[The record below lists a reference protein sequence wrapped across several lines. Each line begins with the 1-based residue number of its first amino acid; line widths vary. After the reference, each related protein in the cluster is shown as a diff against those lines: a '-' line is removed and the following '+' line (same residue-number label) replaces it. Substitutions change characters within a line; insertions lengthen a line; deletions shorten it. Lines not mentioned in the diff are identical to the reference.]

1 MSTRP
6 ISALL
11 IVVTAAVAELSL
23 GSGKLAAQTNAEA
36 EQQVRSLMANAEIPG
51 LSIATVESGK
61 LAWHAAFGVK
71 HTGTGEPVTGHT
83 IFEAASLS
91 KPVFAYAVL
100 RLVERGEWDLDEP
113 LWSTLEYDRVAHDER
128 AQLITT
134 RMVLSHMTGLP
145 NWGGTPLE
153 LVRDPDTQWGYSGEG
168 FGFLARAIE
177 QQTGLEANAL
187 VRREVFEPLGM
198 SQSSYVWT
206 EAYDEQSATGHGLIG
221 TPLPKGR
228 PQRAHAAATLHT
240 TAVDYARFLA
250 AMMTGEG
257 LESSTSEAML
267 TPQSQ
272 VFDRDSLVPHVYWG
286 LGWGLQETE
295 RGTAIWHWGDNQDFR
310 AYVIGYP
317 AEDAGLVYFTNS
329 ENGLAVAE
337 DLVTFF
343 FQDTHYAIHNL
354 DYPRW
359 DDPGRLAQ
367 MEMRRAFR
375 DEGLEAGMRV
385 YRDFVDAQT
394 DSVVRRQVGGLADF
408 LNGQRQFEAVIA
420 VLTAQVERDP
430 SAYAW
435 ADLAQGYTGM
445 GDYAQALECY
455 REALS
460 MDSTQAQRLNPRVAW
475 LQVGIDLQPVAL
487 SEDELRAYE
496 GVYGPRN
503 IGLKDGA
510 LVYWREGSTRETRMI
525 PLGHDLFALES
536 TKTFRMRIVFD
547 DARSATKI
555 VGLYSDGRT
564 DESPRSN

>member
-1 MSTRP
+1 
-6 ISALL
+6 
-11 IVVTAAVAELSL
+11 
-23 GSGKLAAQTNAEA
+23 
-36 EQQVRSLMANAEIPG
+36 
-51 LSIATVESGK
+51 
-61 LAWHAAFGVK
+61 
-71 HTGTGEPVTGHT
+71 
-83 IFEAASLS
+83 
-91 KPVFAYAVL
+91 
-100 RLVERGEWDLDEP
+100 
-113 LWSTLEYDRVAHDER
+113 
-128 AQLITT
+128 
-134 RMVLSHMTGLP
+134 
-145 NWGGTPLE
+145 
-153 LVRDPDTQWGYSGEG
+153 
-168 FGFLARAIE
+168 
-177 QQTGLEANAL
+177 
-187 VRREVFEPLGM
+187 
-198 SQSSYVWT
+198 
-206 EAYDEQSATGHGLIG
+206 
-221 TPLPKGR
+221 
-228 PQRAHAAATLHT
+228 
-240 TAVDYARFLA
+240 
-250 AMMTGEG
+250 
-257 LESSTSEAML
+257 ML

-286 LGWGLQETE
+286 LGSGLQETE

-385 YRDFVDAQT
+385 YRDFVDAQP

>member
-1 MSTRP
+1 MGTRL
-6 ISALL
+6 ISAFL
-11 IVVTAAVAELSL
+11 IVVTAAAVELTL
-23 GSGKLAAQTNAEA
+23 GSGRLAAQANGEA
-36 EQQVRSLMANAEIPG
+36 EQQVRSLMAKAEIPG

-61 LAWHAAFGVK
+61 LAWHEAFGVK
-71 HTGTGEPVTGHT
+71 HAGTGEPVTET
-83 IFEAASLS
+83 TVFEAASLS

-100 RLVERGEWDLDEP
+100 RLVDRGEWDLDEP
-113 LWSTLEYDRVAHDER
+113 LWSTLQYDRVAHDER

-153 LVRDPDTQWGYSGEG
+153 LVRDPGTQWGYSGEG
-168 FGFLARAIE
+168 FGFLAQAIE
-177 QQTGLEANAL
+177 QQTGLGANEL
-187 VRREVFEPLGM
+187 VRREVFEPLSM
-198 SQSSYVWT
+198 SQSSYVWI
-206 EAYDEQSATGHGLIG
+206 EAYDEQAATGHGLIG

-228 PQRAHAAATLHT
+228 PRQAHAAATLHT
-240 TAVDYARFLA
+240 TAVDYARFLV

-257 LESSTSEAML
+257 LEPATYEAML

-272 VFDRDSLVPHVYWG
+272 VSNRDSLVPHVYWG
-286 LGWGLQETE
+286 LGCGLQETE
-295 RGTAIWHWGDNQDFR
+295 RGMALWHWGDNMDFR

-329 ENGLAVAE
+329 ENGLSIAE
-337 DLVTFF
+337 DLVSFF
-343 FQDTHYAIHNL
+343 FEDTHYAVHNL

-375 DEGLEAGMRV
+375 DEGVEAGMRA
-385 YRDFVDAQT
+385 YQNFVDVQP
-394 DSVVRRQVGGLADF
+394 DSVVRRQIGGLADF
-408 LNGQRQFEAVIA
+408 LNGQRQFEAAIA

-435 ADLAQGYTGM
+435 ADLAQGYTGT

-475 LQVGIDLQPVAL
+475 LQVGLDLDPVPL
-487 SEDELRAYE
+487 SENEMRRYE

-503 IGLKDGA
+503 IGLKEDG
-510 LVYWREGSTRETRMI
+510 LVYWREGSTSETHMI

-547 DARSATKI
+547 ESGRATKI

>member
-1 MSTRP
+1 
-6 ISALL
+6 
-11 IVVTAAVAELSL
+11 VELTL
-23 GSGKLAAQTNAEA
+23 GSGRLAAQANGEA
-36 EQQVRSLMANAEIPG
+36 EQQVRSLMAKAEIPG

-61 LAWHAAFGVK
+61 LAWHEAFGVK
-71 HTGTGEPVTGHT
+71 HAGTGEPVTET
-83 IFEAASLS
+83 TVFEAASLS

-100 RLVERGEWDLDEP
+100 RLVDRGEWDLDEP
-113 LWSTLEYDRVAHDER
+113 LWSTLQYDRVAHDER

-153 LVRDPDTQWGYSGEG
+153 LVRDPGTQWGYSGEG
-168 FGFLARAIE
+168 FGFLAQAIE
-177 QQTGLEANAL
+177 QQTGLGANEL
-187 VRREVFEPLGM
+187 VRREVFEPLSM
-198 SQSSYVWT
+198 SQSSYVWI
-206 EAYDEQSATGHGLIG
+206 EAYDEQAATGHGLIG

-228 PQRAHAAATLHT
+228 PRQAHAAATLHT
-240 TAVDYARFLA
+240 TAVDYARFLV

-257 LESSTSEAML
+257 LEPATYEAML

-272 VFDRDSLVPHVYWG
+272 VSNRDSLVPHVYWG
-286 LGWGLQETE
+286 LGCGLQETE
-295 RGTAIWHWGDNQDFR
+295 RGMALWHWGDNMDFR

-329 ENGLAVAE
+329 ENGLSIAE
-337 DLVTFF
+337 DLVSFF
-343 FQDTHYAIHNL
+343 FEDTHYAVHNL

-375 DEGLEAGMRV
+375 DEGVEAGMRA
-385 YRDFVDAQT
+385 YQNFVDAQP
-394 DSVVRRQVGGLADF
+394 DSVVRRQIGGLADF
-408 LNGQRQFEAVIA
+408 LNGQRQFEAAIA

-435 ADLAQGYTGM
+435 ADLAQGYTGT

-475 LQVGIDLQPVAL
+475 LQVGLDLDPVPL
-487 SEDELRAYE
+487 SENEMRRYE

-503 IGLKDGA
+503 IGLKEDG
-510 LVYWREGSTRETRMI
+510 LVYWREGSTSETHMI

-547 DARSATKI
+547 ESGRATKI

>member
-1 MSTRP
+1 
-6 ISALL
+6 
-11 IVVTAAVAELSL
+11 VELTL
-23 GSGKLAAQTNAEA
+23 GSGRLAAQANGEA
-36 EQQVRSLMANAEIPG
+36 EQQVRSLMAKAEIPG

-61 LAWHAAFGVK
+61 LAWHEAFGVK
-71 HTGTGEPVTGHT
+71 HAGTGEPVTET
-83 IFEAASLS
+83 TVFEAASLS

-100 RLVERGEWDLDEP
+100 RLVDRGEWDLDEP
-113 LWSTLEYDRVAHDER
+113 LWSTLQYDRVAHDER

-153 LVRDPDTQWGYSGEG
+153 LVRDPGTQWGYSGEG
-168 FGFLARAIE
+168 FGFLAQAIE
-177 QQTGLEANAL
+177 QQTGLGANEL
-187 VRREVFEPLGM
+187 VRREVFEPLSM
-198 SQSSYVWT
+198 SQSSYVWI
-206 EAYDEQSATGHGLIG
+206 EAYDEQAATGHGLIG

-228 PQRAHAAATLHT
+228 PRQAHAAATLHT
-240 TAVDYARFLA
+240 TAVDYARFLV

-257 LESSTSEAML
+257 LEPATYEAML

-272 VFDRDSLVPHVYWG
+272 VSNRDSLVPHVYWG
-286 LGWGLQETE
+286 LGCGLQETE
-295 RGTAIWHWGDNQDFR
+295 RGMALWHWGDNMDFR

-329 ENGLAVAE
+329 ENGLSIAE
-337 DLVTFF
+337 DLVSFF
-343 FQDTHYAIHNL
+343 FEDTHYAVHNL

-375 DEGLEAGMRV
+375 DEGVEAGMRA
-385 YRDFVDAQT
+385 YQNFVDVQP
-394 DSVVRRQVGGLADF
+394 DSVVRRQIGGLADF
-408 LNGQRQFEAVIA
+408 LNGQRQFEAAIA

-435 ADLAQGYTGM
+435 ADLAQGYTGT

-475 LQVGIDLQPVAL
+475 LQVGLDLDPVPL
-487 SEDELRAYE
+487 SENEMRRYE

-503 IGLKDGA
+503 IGLKEDG
-510 LVYWREGSTRETRMI
+510 LVYWREGSTSETHMI

-547 DARSATKI
+547 ESGRATKI

>member
-1 MSTRP
+1 VGTRLT
-6 ISALL
+6 SAFI
-11 IVVTAAVAELSL
+11 IVVTAAAAELTL
-23 GSGKLAAQTNAEA
+23 GSGKLAAQTDAEA
-36 EQQVRSLMANAEIPG
+36 EQQVRSLMAKAEIPG
-51 LSIATVESGK
+51 LSLATVESGK
-61 LAWHAAFGVK
+61 LAWHEAFGIK
-71 HTGTGEPVTGHT
+71 HAETGEPVTGHT

-100 RLVERGEWDLDEP
+100 RLVDRGEWDLDEP
-113 LWSTLEYDRVAHDER
+113 LWTVLEYDRVAHDER

-206 EAYDEQSATGHGLIG
+206 EAYDEQAATGHGLIG

-228 PQRAHAAATLHT
+228 PQQAHAAATLHT

-250 AMMTGEG
+250 AMMTGKG
-257 LESSTSEAML
+257 LEPATYEAML

-272 VFDRDSLVPHVYWG
+272 VFNRDSLVPDVYWG

-295 RGTAIWHWGDNQDFR
+295 RGAAIWHWGDNMDFR

-329 ENGLAVAE
+329 ENGLAIAE
-337 DLVTFF
+337 DLVSFF
-343 FQDTHYAIHNL
+343 FEDTHYAIHNL
-354 DYPRW
+354 DYSRW
-359 DDPGRLAQ
+359 DDAGRLAQ

-375 DEGLEAGMRV
+375 DEGLAAGMRV
-385 YRDFVDAQT
+385 VQAFVEAQP
-394 DSVVRRQVGGLADF
+394 DSVVRPQLGRLGDF
-408 LNGQRQFEAVIA
+408 LIGQREFEAVIA
-420 VLTAQVERDP
+420 LATAHVERDP

-435 ADLAQGYTGM
+435 AYLAEGYTGM
-445 GDYAQALECY
+445 GDYERALECY
-455 REALS
+455 HQALA

-475 LQVGIDLQPVAL
+475 LQVGIDMQPVAL

-503 IGLKDGA
+503 IGINDGG

-547 DARSATKI
+547 DARRATKI